1 MTAHIIVVDRRAD
14 FKLNDPGH
22 PVVTARE
29 YLTRSDA
36 FMSRFPRLINLC
48 RDYDYMS
55 LGYYCSLLGEA
66 RGERVIPSVE
76 TILALSKKSIY
87 GLELPELDELLQ
99 KVARKYPELADDSI
113 ALHVFFGFTDDE
125 RFQDLAHQI
134 FDLFRCPLLRVE
146 IETDGTWRVS
156 SIRPVP
162 INELKPE
169 QEELFNSALKAYTR
183 ISWRPPKTKT
193 PPRFYMAI
201 LHNPQERL
209 PPSST
214 RTLQKFVRVGE
225 QMGLDVEL
233 IEKKDYHRLG
243 EYDALFIRE
252 TTALDH
258 HTYRFAKKAEYED
271 MVVIDD
277 PSSILRCTNKV
288 YLAELMRANRVPTPR
303 TVIFDKSR
311 LDESALELDYPL
323 VLKIPDGSFSR
334 GIHKITN
341 KRELREVGG
350 ELFRRSQLIIGQE
363 FVYTQFDWRI
373 GILNRKPIYACQ
385 YLMWR
390 NHWQVVK
397 YSASGRSSEGSFKTL
412 PIEEAPRAVVD
423 TAVKAARLIGDGLY
437 GVDIKETERGP
448 LVIEINDNPS
458 IDLGVEDA
466 VLKDEL
472 YRVILGDF
480 IRRLETRLE
489 PSRQP
494 ASVAGNGNGASHANG
509 NGRGSG
515 SALPAPE
522 TESEPPEPEPLE
534 PAPQAAARLVS
545 LADRRKA

>member
-169 QEELFNSALKAYTR
+169 QEELFNSALQAYTR

-288 YLAELMRANRVPTPR
+288 YLAELMRANCVPTPR

-334 GIHKITN
+334 GVHKITN

-448 LVIEINDNPS
+448 ARHRDQRQSEHRFGRRGCRAQGRALP
-458 IDLGVEDA
+458 
-466 VLKDEL
+466 
-472 YRVILGDF
+472 RHP
-480 IRRLETRLE
+480 RRLHPPPRDASRAEPPACGRGRQRQRREPRERQRTAARATDAAAAMRCPLPR
-489 PSRQP
+489 PSR
-494 ASVAGNGNGASHANG
+494 SRS
-509 NGRGSG
+509 R
-515 SALPAPE
+515 
-522 TESEPPEPEPLE
+522 
-534 PAPQAAARLVS
+534 
-545 LADRRKA
+545 RRKP